1 MYRKK
6 WEEEKLNDTKADLVA
21 FSALKMSCH
30 KVRKHDPRQLSRRIK
45 PATRRHAATPPR
57 TLSLRAS
64 SETSSLNFKM
74 QASAFWK
81 AATPSSVSVKD
92 TIAMV

>member
-1 MYRKK
+1 MK
-6 WEEEKLNDTKADLVA
+6 DTKADLMA
-21 FSALKMSCH
+21 FSALKTSYHTVRIPNQH
-30 KVRKHDPRQLSRRIK
+30 KDRDS
-45 PATRRHAATPPR
+45 HAR

-64 SETSSLNFKM
+64 SETSSLNFRM

-92 TIAMV
+92 TIAIA